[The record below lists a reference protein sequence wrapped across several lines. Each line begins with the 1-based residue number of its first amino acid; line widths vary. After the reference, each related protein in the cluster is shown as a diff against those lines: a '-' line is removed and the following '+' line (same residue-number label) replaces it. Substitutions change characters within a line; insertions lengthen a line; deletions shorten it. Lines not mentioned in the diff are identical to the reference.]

1 MGLHKFEVIP
11 QIKRS
16 AATQTGKLFRYL
28 SQHPSDMGIVE
39 MVVFTLKVFW
49 LPLAMK
55 ADDLNE
61 VELRSI
67 ALWAIGHL
75 ENQINTIR
83 RIYSLEGMAQ
93 SVLVSPSVGMASKR
107 TSKSVPTTESAVPP
121 PVPKASVALDEDEGD
136 KGDKEDEE
144 DEEDDGFWEED
155 LDDPIALANIEA
167 DAGFQLS

>member
-28 SQHPSDMGIVE
+28 SEHPSDMGIVE
-39 MVVFTLKVFW
+39 MVVFTLKAFW

-55 ADDLNE
+55 ENGANE

-75 ENQINTIR
+75 ENQINMIK
-83 RIYSLEGMAQ
+83 RICSIEGMAQ
-93 SVLVSPSVGMASKR
+93 SVLVSPTVDIALMQA
-107 TSKSVPTTESAVPP
+107 SKSVPTTPAAVP
-121 PVPKASVALDEDEGD
+121 PVPKAPVASVAPDEGD
-136 KGDKEDEE
+136 EGDEGE
-144 DEEDDGFWEED
+144 DGFWDSD
-155 LDDPIALANIEA
+155 LDDPIALADIEA
-167 DAGFQLS
+167 DAGFRL

>member
-39 MVVFTLKVFW
+39 MVVFTLKAFW

-55 ADDLNE
+55 ENGANE

-75 ENQINTIR
+75 ENQINMIKR
-83 RIYSLEGMAQ
+83 VCSLEGMAQ
-93 SVLVSPSVGMASKR
+93 SVLVSPTVDIALMQASIG
-107 TSKSVPTTESAVPP
+107 VPTTPEAVPP
-121 PVPKASVALDEDEGD
+121 VAMASVASVAPDEGDEEDEGD
-136 KGDKEDEE
+136 ED
-144 DEEDDGFWEED
+144 DDGFWDSED
-155 LDDPIALANIEA
+155 DLIAKAEIQV
-167 DAGFQLS
+167 DAGFRL

>member
-39 MVVFTLKVFW
+39 MVVFTLKAFW

-55 ADDLNE
+55 ENGANE

-75 ENQINTIR
+75 ENQINMIKR
-83 RIYSLEGMAQ
+83 VCSLEGMAQ
-93 SVLVSPSVGMASKR
+93 SVLVSPTVDIALMQASIG
-107 TSKSVPTTESAVPP
+107 VPTTPEAVPP
-121 PVPKASVALDEDEGD
+121 VAKAPVASVAPDEGDEEDEGD
-136 KGDKEDEE
+136 ED
-144 DEEDDGFWEED
+144 DDGFWDSED
-155 LDDPIALANIEA
+155 DLIAKAEIQV
-167 DAGFQLS
+167 DAGFRL

>member
-39 MVVFTLKVFW
+39 MVVFTLKAFW

-55 ADDLNE
+55 ENGANE
-61 VELRSI
+61 AELRSI

-75 ENQINTIR
+75 ENQINTIKR
-83 RIYSLEGMAQ
+83 VCSLEGMAQ
-93 SVLVSPSVGMASKR
+93 SVLVSPTVDIALMQASIG
-107 TSKSVPTTESAVPP
+107 VPTTPEAVP
-121 PVPKASVALDEDEGD
+121 PVPKASVASVAPD
-136 KGDKEDEE
+136 KGDEE
-144 DEEDDGFWEED
+144 DEDDEDDDGFWDSED
-155 LDDPIALANIEA
+155 DLIAKAEIEV
-167 DAGFQLS
+167 DAGFRL

>member
-39 MVVFTLKVFW
+39 MVVFTLKAFW

-55 ADDLNE
+55 ENGANE

-75 ENQINTIR
+75 ENQINMIK
-83 RIYSLEGMAQ
+83 RICSIEGMAQ
-93 SVLVSPSVGMASKR
+93 SVLVSPTVDIALMQASIG
-107 TSKSVPTTESAVPP
+107 VPTTPEAVP
-121 PVPKASVALDEDEGD
+121 PVPKAPFASVAPDEG
-136 KGDKEDEE
+136 DEE
-144 DEEDDGFWEED
+144 DEDDEDDDGFWDSED
-155 LDDPIALANIEA
+155 DLIAKAEIEV
-167 DAGFQLS
+167 DAGFRL

>member
-39 MVVFTLKVFW
+39 MVVFTLKAFW

-55 ADDLNE
+55 ANGANE

-83 RIYSLEGMAQ
+83 RICSIEGMAQ
-93 SVLVSPSVGMASKR
+93 SVLVSPTVGMASKQE
-107 TSKSVPTTESAVPP
+107 SKSVPTTPAAVPP
-121 PVPKASVALDEDEGD
+121 PVPKADVALDEGDEGD
-136 KGDKEDEE
+136 EEDE

-155 LDDPIALANIEA
+155 LDDPIALADIEA
-167 DAGFQLS
+167 DAGFRL

>member
-39 MVVFTLKVFW
+39 MVVFTLKAFW

-55 ADDLNE
+55 ENGANE

-75 ENQINTIR
+75 ENQINMIKR
-83 RIYSLEGMAQ
+83 VCSLEGMAQ
-93 SVLVSPSVGMASKR
+93 SVLVSPTVDIALMQASIG
-107 TSKSVPTTESAVPP
+107 VPTTPEAVPP
-121 PVPKASVALDEDEGD
+121 VAKASVASVAPDEGDEEDEGD
-136 KGDKEDEE
+136 ED
-144 DEEDDGFWEED
+144 DDGFWDSED
-155 LDDPIALANIEA
+155 DLIAKAEIEV
-167 DAGFQLS
+167 DAGFRL

>member
-39 MVVFTLKVFW
+39 MVVFTLKAFW

-55 ADDLNE
+55 ENGANE

-75 ENQINTIR
+75 ENQINMIK
-83 RIYSLEGMAQ
+83 RICSIEGMAQ
-93 SVLVSPSVGMASKR
+93 SVLVSPTVDIALMQASIG
-107 TSKSVPTTESAVPP
+107 VPTTPEAVP
-121 PVPKASVALDEDEGD
+121 PVPKAPVASVAPDEG
-136 KGDKEDEE
+136 DEE
-144 DEEDDGFWEED
+144 DEDDEDDDGFWDSED
-155 LDDPIALANIEA
+155 DLIAKAEIEV
-167 DAGFQLS
+167 DAGFRL

>member
-121 PVPKASVALDEDEGD
+121 PVPKASVALD
-136 KGDKEDEE
+136 KGDKE

-167 DAGFQLS
+167 DAGFRLS